1 MCLTD
6 NQGSR
11 PQLGHRAE
19 SVGDEAIDR
28 LRVHILALEKE
39 LAEYGRKYG
48 LTECAREL
56 LARPVAV

>member
-1 MCLTD
+1 MCLSD

-11 PQLGHRAE
+11 SQLGHRAE
-19 SVGDEAIDR
+19 SVSDEATDR

-48 LTECAREL
+48 FTESARGL
-56 LARPVAV
+56 LARPIAV